1 MDRIILQIPQ
11 LDPEFVADQ
20 ALAASPLIVECPI
33 QAFIIFIKIYLTTLS
48 KVKNIIK

>member
-48 KVKNIIK
+48 KVKI

>member
-1 MDRIILQIPQ
+1 MDRIILEIPQ

-33 QAFIIFIKIYLTTLS
+33 HGIHNIY
-48 KVKNIIK
+48 KNLHNNIV